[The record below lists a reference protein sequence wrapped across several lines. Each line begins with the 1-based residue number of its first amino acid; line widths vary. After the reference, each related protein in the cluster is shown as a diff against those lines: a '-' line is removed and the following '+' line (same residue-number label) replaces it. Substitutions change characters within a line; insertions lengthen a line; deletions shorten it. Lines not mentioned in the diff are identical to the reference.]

1 MVAVAV
7 IEGQRVDG
15 IGNSLCLAEEGDKL
29 AVAGR
34 DKPTLKANA
43 RAKDADLRVYGIQDV
58 AQELGLTLRT
68 LRFYE
73 KEGLIAPQR
82 VGSTR
87 AYSRREIGRIQLIL
101 RGKRLGF
108 SIKEIKEFLDLYDAD
123 PEHKEQMERLI
134 ARIRERLVDLEKQ
147 RSALDLTIDELTIIE
162 KEAMAKLE
170 S

>member
-1 MVAVAV
+1 MAVM
-7 IEGQRVDG
+7 
-15 IGNSLCLAEEGDKL
+15 
-29 AVAGR
+29 
-34 DKPTLKANA
+34 
-43 RAKDADLRVYGIQDV
+43 
-58 AQELGLTLRT
+58 
-68 LRFYE
+68 
-73 KEGLIAPQR
+73 
-82 VGSTR
+82 R
-87 AYSRREIGRIQLIL
+87 AYVFEHSLTGPQIGRIQLIL